1 MWPKIKIAGIAILAL
16 VVLIVVLQ
24 NTDSVDTRI
33 LFVTLTMPRAAL
45 LFGTLVVGF
54 IIGIFT
60 AGKLIG
66 RKKEQGKE

>member
-16 VVLIVVLQ
+16 VVLVIVLQ
-24 NTDSVDTRI
+24 NTEAVDTRI

>member
-66 RKKEQGKE
+66 RKKEAGKE